1 METLKVTRLGRNG
14 SYSVSKY
21 PFSNVNIM
29 NFVELVSVVTSGFY
43 YQFGIFP
50 KSPRLTF
57 RGKFPE
63 IYWKF
68 SGTFQPYIH
77 II

>member
-1 METLKVTRLGRNG
+1 METLKVTCLGRNG
-14 SYSVSKY
+14 SYSVPRY

-29 NFVELVSVVTSGFY
+29 DLVELVSAVASGFY

-50 KSPRLTF
+50 KPPSLTF
-57 RGKFPE
+57 RGEFPE

-68 SGTFQPYIH
+68 SGAFQPYVH
-77 II
+77 VT